1 MAEIFNLISEV
12 GLPIAGAM
20 AAGVFIFV
28 IIKQMFSGIIEEIN
42 TLDIFTKSLENRART
57 MNNEIMKIDLLV
69 SSALD
74 LTPPIERVARSENF
88 VEDGKIDVRRD

>member
-1 MAEIFNLISEV
+1 
-12 GLPIAGAM
+12 
-20 AAGVFIFV
+20 
-28 IIKQMFSGIIEEIN
+28 MFSGIIEQIN

>member
-1 MAEIFNLISEV
+1 MAEIFDLISEV

-20 AAGVFIFV
+20 ASGVFIFV
-28 IIKQMFSGIIEEIN
+28 IIKQLFSGIIDQIN
-42 TLDIFTKSLENRART
+42 TLKIFTKSLETRART

-74 LTPPIERVARSENF
+74 LTPPIDRVARSENF

>member
-1 MAEIFNLISEV
+1 MAEIFDLISEV

-28 IIKQMFSGIIEEIN
+28 IIKQMFSGIIEQIN

-69 SSALD
+69 SSSLD

>member
-1 MAEIFNLISEV
+1 MNDIFSLISDV

-28 IIKQMFSGIIEEIN
+28 IIKQMFSGIIDQIN

-74 LTPPIERVARSENF
+74 LTPPIDRVARSENF

>member
-1 MAEIFNLISEV
+1 MAEIFDLISEV

-28 IIKQMFSGIIEEIN
+28 IIKQMFSGIIEQIN

>member
-1 MAEIFNLISEV
+1 MTEVFDLISDV

-28 IIKQMFSGIIEEIN
+28 IIKQMFSGIIDQIN

>member
-12 GLPIAGAM
+12 GLPIAGAV

-28 IIKQMFSGIIEEIN
+28 IIKQMFSGIIEQIN

>member
-1 MAEIFNLISEV
+1 MAEIFDLISEV
-12 GLPIAGAM
+12 GLPIAGAV

-28 IIKQMFSGIIEEIN
+28 IIKQMFSGLIEQIN